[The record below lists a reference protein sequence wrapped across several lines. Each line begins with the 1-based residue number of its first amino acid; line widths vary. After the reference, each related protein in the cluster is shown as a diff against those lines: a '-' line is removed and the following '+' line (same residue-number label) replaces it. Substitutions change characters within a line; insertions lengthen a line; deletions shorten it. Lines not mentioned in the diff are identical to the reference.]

1 MNILC
6 LVESEKE
13 KRNQILINNELS
25 QYKLFA
31 RKHLELQ
38 IKLSSLAQE
47 TNCYKYWVDNNSD
60 LNKEIIFDKFIDFL
74 SHVISLGLDKNYID
88 DYEITLRPNDYCLSD
103 QFLNLYIDI
112 NDLIISPSSDHFFT
126 LLEDILSLGITL
138 GYCEEKIK
146 NAFIYNT

>member
-13 KRNQILINNELS
+13 KLNQILINEDLS

-38 IKLSSLAQE
+38 IKLSALAQE
-47 TNCYKYWVDNNSD
+47 TNCYKYWVDTNSD
-60 LNKEIIFDKFIDFL
+60 LNKEVIFDKFIDFL
-74 SHVISLGLDKNYID
+74 SHVISLGLNKNYID
-88 DYEITLRPNDYCLSD
+88 NYEITLRPNDYCLSD

-138 GYCEEKIK
+138 GYSEEKIK
-146 NAFIYNT
+146 DAFIYKT

>member
-13 KRNQILINNELS
+13 KINHRLINTELS

-38 IKLSSLAQE
+38 VKLSALAQE
-47 TNCYKYWVDNNSD
+47 TNCYKYWIDDNND
-60 LNKEIIFDKFIDFL
+60 LNKDLIFEKFIDFL
-74 SHVISLGLDKNYID
+74 SHVINLGLHKNYINN
-88 DYEITLRPNDYCLSD
+88 YEIDLRPNDYCLSD

-126 LLEDILSLGITL
+126 LLEDVLSLGITL
-138 GYCEEKIK
+138 GYSEEKIK
-146 NAFIYNT
+146 DKFIYFN